1 MAPNQDVFNT
11 AISKPGIKPT
21 DFAQWKTKE
30 DQFFVKFVFD
40 YSDLAGKPYE
50 SSVCLRRLVSG
61 RIAYCTEGNY
71 VK

>member
-21 DFAQWKTKE
+21 DFAQWETKE
-30 DQFFVKFVFD
+30 DQFFVKFVFI
-40 YSDLAGKPYE
+40 YFDLAGNRYE
-50 SSVCLRRLVSG
+50 TSFCLNKLVVGSIG
-61 RIAYCTEGNY
+61 YCTEGNY